1 MHEPVKILLLED
13 LPEDYEL
20 VLHQLKKADFEFDPK
35 WVQTKKDYINALSEF
50 CPNVIL
56 SDFKLPQFD
65 GMAALEIA
73 KESCPDTPFI
83 IVTGSLDEETAVNCM
98 KAGAADYLL
107 KDHIMRL
114 GMAVKE
120 ALRNRELRMQ
130 KKNAVEQLKKFY
142 RAVEY
147 SPVSIIIT
155 DLAGNI
161 EYVNPRFTDVTGYV
175 SEEVIGKNPSVLKS
189 ELTPDDRYTELWK
202 TILGGRVWQGELQ
215 NRKKN
220 GALFWEYASISPMM
234 DDMGNITHFIS
245 IKEDITEKKKF
256 EQNLRQ
262 TQKMEAIGQLAGGV
276 AHDFNNIL
284 SAIIGYESLMT
295 MKLKNDDPL
304 RVYADNILMA
314 SEKAANLTKSLL
326 VYSRKSVIDVTTV
339 LLNESLRRVEKLIS
353 RLIGEDIDLR
363 LELSDKELFVSAD
376 SGQLDQVFINL
387 CTNARD
393 AMPNGGSLFVKTEE
407 VFVDEE
413 FSSTYGLAKSG
424 RYALVTVEDTGNGI
438 EPELLDRIFEPFFTT
453 KDVGKGTGL
462 GLSIVYGIV
471 QQHGGRIMVN
481 SYIGKGTEFLIYL
494 PVVSGGQ
501 LLSKT
506 DETIDH
512 TNKGTETLLLAED
525 DADLRSLAR
534 ELLVE
539 FGYSII
545 EASDGE
551 EALRLYAGHQDVI
564 DMLILDVIMPKM
576 NGMAVYEE
584 IKKTNPDIKTLF
596 TSGYTADYMT
606 QKGIAHEKFNF
617 IQKPVSPTTLLRKIR
632 EVLDR

>member
-1 MHEPVKILLLED
+1 MPDVVKVLLLED
-13 LPEDYEL
+13 LAEDYEL
-20 VLHQLKKADFEFDPK
+20 VLHQLKKADFAFDPK

-50 CPNVIL
+50 CPDVIL

-65 GMAALEIA
+65 GMAAMEIA

-120 ALRNRELRMQ
+120 ALKTRELKIQ
-130 KKNAVEQLKKFY
+130 KKSAEEQLKKFY

-161 EYVNPRFTDVTGYV
+161 EYVNPRFTSVTGYS
-175 SEEVIGKNPSVLKS
+175 SEEVIGKNPSILRS
-189 ELTPDDRYTELWK
+189 GLTSDDMYTELWK
-202 TILGGRVWQGELQ
+202 CILGGRVWQGEIQ
-215 NRKKN
+215 NRKKS

-234 DDMGNITHFIS
+234 DDMGNITHFIA
-245 IKEDITEKKKF
+245 IKEDITDKKKF
-256 EQNLRQ
+256 EQHLRQ

-284 SAIIGYESLMT
+284 SAIIGYASLLN
-295 MKLKNDDPL
+295 MKLRNDDPL
-304 RVYADNILMA
+304 RVYAENILMA

-326 VYSRKSVIDVTTV
+326 VYSRKSMMDVATV
-339 LLNESLRRVEKLIS
+339 LLNESLGRVEKLVS

-393 AMPNGGSLFVKTEE
+393 AMPGGGSILMKTEE
-407 VFVDEE
+407 VFIDEE
-413 FSSTYGLAKSG
+413 FCRAYGLSKSG
-424 RYALVTVEDTGNGI
+424 RYALVTVRDTGHGI
-438 EPELLDRIFEPFFTT
+438 EPELIERIFEPFFTT

-471 QQHGGRIMVN
+471 QQHGGCITVN
-481 SYIGKGTEFLIYL
+481 SETGKGTEFLIYL
-494 PVVSGGQ
+494 PVVTGGQ
-501 LLSKT
+501 LLART
-506 DETIDH
+506 DEKINIT
-512 TNKGTETLLLAED
+512 KQGTETILLAED
-525 DADLRSLAR
+525 DADLRRLAK

-539 FGYSII
+539 FGYKVI

-551 EALRLYAGHQDVI
+551 EALRLYAGHQDVV

-576 NGMAVYEE
+576 NGLAVYEE
-584 IKKTNPDIKTLF
+584 INKLTPGIKTLF

-606 QKGIAHEKFNF
+606 QKGIPHEQFNF